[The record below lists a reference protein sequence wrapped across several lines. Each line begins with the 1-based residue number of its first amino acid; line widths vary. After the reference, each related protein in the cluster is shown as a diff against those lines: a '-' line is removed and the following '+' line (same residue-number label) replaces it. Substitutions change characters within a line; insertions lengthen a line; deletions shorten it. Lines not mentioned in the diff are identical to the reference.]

1 MKIYRENNA
10 IKFDDESGNIIEV
23 DPILLIVNKTGS
35 NYTFRNS
42 AFSILFSDVPIG
54 DIKTQAGTVYSE
66 ADFDLFCGTGGLVS
80 SISAGTVDA
89 YTKSETN
96 NLIYINNLL
105 Q

>member
-1 MKIYRENNA
+1 MKIYRENNV
-10 IKFDDESGNIIEV
+10 IKFDDESGNIFEV

-66 ADFDLFCGTGGLVS
+66 VDFDLFCGTGGIVS
-80 SISAGTVDA
+80 NFNEM
-89 YTKSETN
+89 KN
-96 NLIYINNLL
+96 NCYFNSLL
-105 Q
+105 LSF